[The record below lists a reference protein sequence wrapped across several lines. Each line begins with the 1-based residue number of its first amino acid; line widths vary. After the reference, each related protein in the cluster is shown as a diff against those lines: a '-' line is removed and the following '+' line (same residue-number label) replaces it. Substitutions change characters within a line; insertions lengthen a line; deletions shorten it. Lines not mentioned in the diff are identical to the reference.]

1 MRLIDS
7 VADVTG
13 HRDRAVV
20 ESTMVEAL
28 RSALDACA
36 VRLVPL
42 DVTRAERR
50 AARAAPA
57 AARLRARC
65 VRTGTVA
72 RGPGEAG
79 RLTVFPIPGPGGVL
93 GGTVEI
99 ESRGALAHET
109 ERLVLGLLR
118 IYRNHLE
125 LLDYGE
131 RDALTGLLNRKTF
144 EPAFARA
151 AAASN
156 AEPRWL
162 AVADLDHFKTIND
175 RFGHLI
181 GDEVLILVA
190 NALRAAFGPPDA
202 PFRFG
207 GEEFVLVLGGED
219 GEARLARFVEH
230 VAAASFPQVGRM
242 TLSVGY
248 TRLGPQ
254 DSSASALERADR
266 AVYAA
271 KQSGRN
277 RAASFEALLAAG
289 LVGAVE
295 ARGGDVELF

>member
-20 ESTMVEAL
+20 DATMVEAL
-28 RSALDACA
+28 RTALDACD
-36 VRLVPL
+36 VRLVRL
-42 DVTRAERR
+42 DETRAERQ
-50 AARAAPA
+50 AARAAPG

-72 RGPGEAG
+72 RGPSEAG
-79 RLTVFPIPGPGGVL
+79 RLTVFPIPGAGGAL

-99 ESRGALAHET
+99 VSRGALAHET
-109 ERLVLGLLR
+109 ERLVAGLLR

-144 EPAFARA
+144 EGAFARA
-151 AAASN
+151 AAASS

-190 NALRAAFGPPDA
+190 NELRAAFGPPDA

-207 GEEFVLVLGGED
+207 GEEFVLVLGGG
-219 GEARLARFVEH
+219 GEARLARFVEQ
-230 VAAASFPQVGRM
+230 VGAAEFPQVGRM
-242 TLSVGY
+242 TLSIGY

-277 RAASFEALLAAG
+277 RAASFEDLLAAG

-295 ARGGDVELF
+295 SRGGDVELF